1 MLIYKNT
8 AFSNWA
14 LKYHISDDV
23 LTSAINEMN
32 QGAYEANLG
41 GSVYKKRIA
50 IGNKGKSGGARTVVA
65 FIMNERAFFIYG
77 FAKTKLGNVDDREL
91 KALKGLAK
99 LYLKLT
105 HDELEKAVHEGN
117 LIRVG

>member
-1 MLIYKNT
+1 MLIYKSVS
-8 AFSNWA
+8 FSNWA
-14 LKYHISDDV
+14 SKYHISDDE
-23 LTSAINEMN
+23 LASAVDEMS

-65 FIMNERAFFIYG
+65 FIVNERAFFIYG
-77 FAKTKLGNVDDREL
+77 FAKNKLDNIDDREL

-99 LYLKLT
+99 VYLKLT
-105 HDELEKAVHEGN
+105 DDELKKAAQEGK
-117 LIRVG
+117 LIRVE